1 LSIKQKVQYQQNN
14 VNNINKMKHIHFSK
28 VNKYFNRHDLI
39 RRLGGRKHRKLSH
52 SVKMKIDKLEIKL
65 KDIIK
70 PRFSYRIGK
79 VKSTDNGVVYVE
91 GGLSFTSSNLEKTMK
106 DCNEII
112 FFIATI
118 GDGIEEKIAQFTE
131 ENYLSKAYI
140 LDSMGSVTIE
150 NMVEEF
156 YQAMRERYKSKG
168 REVTFRF
175 SPGYCDWSI
184 KDQKKL
190 FSFFEPHPTGVELT
204 DSCLMQPRKSI
215 SGIFGIL
222 PPDTDSSFLPYNPCS
237 ECSKKNCIGRRQ

>member
-1 LSIKQKVQYQQNN
+1 
-14 VNNINKMKHIHFSK
+14 MKHIRFSK

-39 RRLGGRKHRKLSH
+39 RRLGGKKHRNPSH
-52 SVKMKIDKLEIKL
+52 FVKIKIDKLEVKF

-70 PRFSYRIGK
+70 PRLSYRIGK

-106 DCNEII
+106 DCNEMI
-112 FFIATI
+112 FFIATL
-118 GDGIEEKIAQFTE
+118 GNGIEKEIARFTE

-156 YQAMRERYKSKG
+156 YQNMRKRYKAEG

-184 KDQKKL
+184 KEQKKIFSL
-190 FSFFEPHPTGVELT
+190 FDSFPTGVELM

-215 SGIFGIL
+215 SGIFGVL
-222 PPDTDSSFLPYNPCS
+222 SPDMDSSFSPYNPCS
-237 ECSKKNCIGRRQ
+237 ECSKKNCISRRQ

>member
-1 LSIKQKVQYQQNN
+1 MSIKQKVQYQQNN

-39 RRLGGRKHRKLSH
+39 RLLGGRTHRNLSH
-52 SVKMKIDKLEIKL
+52 SVKIKIDKLEVKL

-70 PRFSYRIGK
+70 PRLSYRIGK
-79 VKSTDNGVVYVE
+79 VESTSNGSFHIE
-91 GGLSFTSSNLEKTMK
+91 GGLSFTSSKFAKTIK
-106 DCNEII
+106 DCSEVI

-118 GDGIEEKIAQFTE
+118 GNGIEEEIARFTE
-131 ENYLSKAYI
+131 ENYLSSAYI

-156 YQAMRERYKSKG
+156 YQAMRERYKLKG

-190 FSFFEPHPTGVELT
+190 FSFFEPHPTGVELM

-215 SGIFGIL
+215 SGIFGVL
-222 PPDTDSSFLPYNPCS
+222 PPDMDSSFSPYNPCS
-237 ECSKKNCIGRRQ
+237 ECSKKNCISRRR